1 MIKDFL
7 RLCFSSTPTS
17 NRTSRR
23 EEPFNILSAALNER
37 SKERVKE
44 AVELICSPIIPFRSG
59 AWLMKTYYKQLLK
72 DYPEVVMSI
81 LSQESLFFE
90 TCQPRVYD
98 DFLLSSAS
106 KEDRIRW
113 GTFDTVLKWEYI
125 DYRKSSEKSDKG
137 MVNERDTPTVQT
149 SMKFLRIEDAAKMGM
164 NGIIRPLL
172 MQKTPMDVFHSK
184 AIKAVTQYKWFYHWR
199 IRYHCD
205 VFFYAVFLSVFTTY
219 SIVVAKFSSI
229 SKGRYTDEF
238 LKLYCL
244 ILMMGFGLKMFYEQ
258 LFRLC
263 TFMKDGKKYFG
274 SRMRGVIYFF
284 ESTSNWLD
292 LVSCM
297 FLLLCIP
304 TLHILASCTSDS
316 RTASSNKS
324 QESSGTAIEQALSA
338 TLAVEAI
345 LVYTKVIPTVP
356 DPQ

>member
-7 RLCFSSTPTS
+7 CLCFSSTPTS

-44 AVELICSPIIPFRSG
+44 AVELICSPIIPFRSA

-90 TCQPRVYD
+90 TCQPRIYD

-106 KEDRIRW
+106 REDRLRPGTSDSVLNWEDVDIRHLFEKHRER
-113 GTFDTVLKWEYI
+113 TVHDT
-125 DYRKSSEKSDKG
+125 
-137 MVNERDTPTVQT
+137 DTPTVQT
-149 SMKFLRIEDAAKMGM
+149 SVKFLRIEDAARIGM
-164 NGIIRPLL
+164 DGIIRPLL
-172 MQKTPMDVFHSK
+172 MQNTPMDVFHSK
-184 AIKAVTQYKWFYHWR
+184 AIKAVIQYKWLTFWR
-199 IRYHCD
+199 IKCCAD
-205 VFFYAVFLSVFTTY
+205 VVSYAIFLGVFTLY
-219 SIVVAKFSSI
+219 SVVVAKFSSI
-229 SKGRYTDEF
+229 LKGDSTDEF
-238 LKLYCL
+238 LKLYCP
-244 ILMMGFGLKMFYEQ
+244 IVMAIFGLIMFCEQ
-258 LFRLC
+258 LIRLC
-263 TFMKDGKKYFG
+263 TFMKDGKEYFG
-274 SRMRGVIYFF
+274 SRMKGVTYFF
-284 ESTSNWLD
+284 KSASNWLD

-324 QESSGTAIEQALSA
+324 QESYGTAMEQALSA

-345 LVYTKVIPTVP
+345 LVYTKVISTLP